1 MKKKFVAILLAV
13 IAGGFGAHKFYLRQ
27 PELGISYIALFI
39 WLGRIAGIPL
49 TAFLGWYDA
58 YKLLTMDNAEF
69 DRRYNSYFFRD
80 RFGRRLEKSKERTI
94 NRGGRYIM
102 IDDDSPKSSRNYPT
116 VVNFKKRKEAEN
128 LKQSGIK
135 KFKDFDTKGA
145 IADFKLALETSPE
158 DFAIHFNIA
167 CAYSLE
173 EQAKEAFTHLDLAVA
188 NGFKEYEKI
197 LNHEALAY
205 IRVLPVFEDFKK
217 NQFRLNE
224 QLKMQLQNRM
234 QEKQEKQEEQL
245 VLVNKVP
252 IELIKDK

>member
-13 IAGGFGAHKFYLRQ
+13 VAGGFGAHKFYLRQ
-27 PELGISYIALFI
+27 PELGVAYIALFI
-39 WLGRIAGIPL
+39 WLGRFAGMPL

-80 RFGRRLEKSKERTI
+80 RFGRRLEKSREKTI
-94 NRGGRYIM
+94 NRSGRYIM
-102 IDDDSPKSSRNYPT
+102 IDDDAPKSDRNYPT
-116 VVNFKKRKEAEN
+116 VMNFKKRKEAEN

-135 KFKDFDTKGA
+135 KFKEFDTKGA
-145 IADFKLALETSPE
+145 ISDFKKALETSPE

-173 EQAKEAFTHLDLAVA
+173 EQANEAYKHLDLAVA
-188 NGFKEYEKI
+188 HGFREFDKI

-205 IRVLPVFEDFKK
+205 IRVLPVFEAFKK
-217 NQFRLNE
+217 NQYRLNE
-224 QLKMQLQNRM
+224 QLLLQFQN
-234 QEKQEKQEEQL
+234 KAVHNLEEPL
-245 VLVNKVP
+245 VLVNKIP